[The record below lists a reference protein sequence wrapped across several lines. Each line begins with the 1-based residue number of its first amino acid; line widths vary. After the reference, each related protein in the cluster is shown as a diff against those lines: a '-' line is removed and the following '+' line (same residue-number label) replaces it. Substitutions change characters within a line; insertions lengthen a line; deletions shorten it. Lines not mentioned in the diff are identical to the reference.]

1 MIKCKKCRYVF
12 GAGRRDRPGRQRDG
26 GAASKFL
33 NSRRNPEPKAGWI
46 FVEDALPKESGEYLV
61 LTRAGKL
68 FCMPYSTVHESF
80 NVSDHHTARRA
91 YELAF
96 RDVRFWMPVPD
107 LPEELR

>member
-1 MIKCKKCRYVF
+1 MKFIK
-12 GAGRRDRPGRQRDG
+12 
-26 GAASKFL
+26 
-33 NSRRNPEPKAGWI
+33 SRRKPEPKAGWI

-68 FCMPYSTVHESF
+68 FCMPYSTVHEAF